1 MDKALTKKPSAPV
14 LLGVITARSGSKGI
28 KNKNLRLVLGK
39 PLISYTIKDALG
51 YRGLYKTI
59 VTTDGQEIARVALK
73 YGAEVPFLRPK
84 KLAEDKT
91 AMLDV
96 LKHALNACERIYSVK
111 IDGIVLLDPTSPLRQ
126 KSEVEDM
133 MEIFRRKKP
142 DLVVAVSR
150 CRRNPYFNMLKTG
163 KTGFARLVLK
173 GDFTRRQDA
182 PPLFDI
188 ANNCWIFSRR
198 AVLNGWRVPRKTIAY
213 EIRSDYIDIDKED
226 DFKFLEWRLRRE
238 GRR

>member
-1 MDKALTKKPSAPV
+1 
-14 LLGVITARSGSKGI
+14 
-28 KNKNLRLVLGK
+28 
-39 PLISYTIKDALG
+39 
-51 YRGLYKTI
+51 
-59 VTTDGQEIARVALK
+59 
-73 YGAEVPFLRPK
+73 
-84 KLAEDKT
+84 
-91 AMLDV
+91 
-96 LKHALNACERIYSVK
+96 
-111 IDGIVLLDPTSPLRQ
+111 
-126 KSEVEDM
+126 
-133 MEIFRRKKP
+133 
-142 DLVVAVSR
+142 VAVSR
-150 CRRNPYFNMLKTG
+150 CRRNPYFNMLKTE

-226 DFKFLEWRLRRE
+226 DLKFLEWCLRHE